1 MKLSIITAIHD
12 QLAYNKLFYESLIKN
27 TFHPFELIIINNN
40 STDGSGK
47 YFKDHNAIVIDNQE
61 NVAYSKAQN
70 MGLDVSTGQY
80 LAFLNNDL
88 YLSKHW
94 DKKLI
99 DYLEQYGLDII
110 SPVGIENMETA
121 RATKA
126 YMRKWRRVNLIQRF
140 KTHLGLAYTKN
151 DLRTLI
157 RNMYGDWDKFT
168 ARRALKFKRFIYPGI
183 AGNAILTNRR
193 FFDIIGRWNEQV
205 SSADYDL
212 LIRSGK
218 SQVETGRVQAS
229 AVAGDVFIHH
239 FIKAT
244 TRVKDK
250 QVETWNR
257 LADVAEH
264 YTAPDLYYLRRPL
277 VSVIIAAKGR
287 PGYFEKTLLSLKG
300 QSEQDF
306 EIIYFSDG
314 AEPGY
319 QSLADQYRR
328 SFKHPIQTVPG
339 IPGSNTGALANQAA
353 RMARGDYLVF
363 LNGDRILHHRFIE
376 RHHARRKPGVFLWS
390 SPVALTEEAANKL
403 TNEAV
408 ISRSLEN
415 ECFRQGQC
423 DPSTVKYG
431 SYSPFINRLL
441 NLALSCGANILG
453 AGDKPLANDHDFSLF
468 KGDFYRVN
476 GYDQGLAG
484 PGRTYFDLLRR
495 LLKAGIK
502 PRSVNYEA
510 IQYSLSRLDEKATNT
525 AVDPGGTED
534 PGSYFTLNGLAKLKS
549 LSDL

>member
-12 QLAYNKLFYESLIKN
+12 QLEYNKLFYESLIKN
-27 TFHPFELIIINNN
+27 TFHPFEMIIINNN
-40 STDGSGK
+40 SSDGSDK
-47 YFKDHNAIVIDNQE
+47 YFKDHNAIVIDNRE

-70 MGLDVSTGQY
+70 MGLDISTGEY

-121 RATKA
+121 KTTNA
-126 YMRKWRRVNLIQRF
+126 YMRKWRRVNLVQRF
-140 KTHLGLAYTKN
+140 KTHFGLIYTKN

-168 ARRALKFKRFIYPGI
+168 AKRALKFKRFIYPGI

-193 FFDIIGRWNEQV
+193 FFNIIGRWNEQV

-218 SQVETGRVQAS
+218 SQVETGQVQAS
-229 AVAGDVFIHH
+229 VVAGDVFIHH

-250 QVETWNR
+250 QVESWNR

-277 VSVIIAAKGR
+277 VSVIIAAGGR
-287 PGYFEKTLLSLKG
+287 PGYFEKTLLCLKN

-306 EIIYFSDG
+306 EIIYFSDE
-314 AEPGY
+314 AEQGY
-319 QSLADQYRR
+319 QQVADQYRR
-328 SFKHPIQTVPG
+328 SFKHPVQAVPG
-339 IPGSNTGALANQAA
+339 DQTLTAGTIANQAA
-353 RMARGDYLVF
+353 RMARGDYLIF

-376 RHHARRKPGVFLWS
+376 RHHARRKPGTFLWGN
-390 SPVALTEEAANKL
+390 PVALTKDAASKL

-408 ISRSLEN
+408 AARSLEN
-415 ECFRQGQC
+415 KHFLQYQC
-423 DPSTVKYG
+423 DPATAEYG
-431 SYSPFINRLL
+431 SYSPFRSW
-441 NLALSCGANILG
+441 LSNISIPGKANVQSLTT
-453 AGDKPLANDHDFSLF
+453 DSNFSLF

-476 GYDQGLAG
+476 GYDQGLAN
-484 PGRTYFDLLRR
+484 PDRTYYDLRQR
-495 LLKAGIK
+495 LMKAGIK

-510 IQYSLSRLDEKATNT
+510 IQYHLSRLDNKSTVPAVNT
-525 AVDPGGTED
+525 GNPEN
-534 PGSYFTLNGLAKLKS
+534 PGSYFTINGLAKLSS
-549 LSDL
+549 LADM

>member
-12 QLAYNKLFYESLIKN
+12 QLEYNKLFYESLIKN

-47 YFKDHNAIVIDNQE
+47 YFKDHKAIVIDNRE

-70 MGLDVSTGQY
+70 MGLDASTGQY

-140 KTHLGLAYTKN
+140 KTHLGLTYTKN
-151 DLRTLI
+151 DLLTLI

-300 QSEQDF
+300 QSEHDF

-319 QSLADQYRR
+319 QSVADQYRR
-328 SFKHPIQTVPG
+328 SFKHPVQAVPG
-339 IPGSNTGALANQAA
+339 IPGSNAGALANQAA

-376 RHHARRKPGVFLWS
+376 RHHARRKPGAFLWS
-390 SPVALTEEAANKL
+390 NPVVLSEDAVYKL

-408 ISRSLEN
+408 TSRSLEN
-415 ECFRQGQC
+415 DSSWQGQC

-431 SYSPFINRLL
+431 CYSPFKNRL
-441 NLALSCGANILG
+441 SNISLPG
-453 AGDKPLANDHDFSLF
+453 RAKGKPLAADSNFSLF

-476 GYDQGLAG
+476 GYDLGLAG
-484 PGRTYFDLLRR
+484 PDRIYYDLRRR

-510 IQYSLSRLDEKATNT
+510 IQYNLSRLDDGETNT
-525 AVDPGGTED
+525 AVNPGGTEE
-534 PGSYFTLNGLAKLKS
+534 PGSYFTINGLAKLKS
-549 LSDL
+549 ISDL